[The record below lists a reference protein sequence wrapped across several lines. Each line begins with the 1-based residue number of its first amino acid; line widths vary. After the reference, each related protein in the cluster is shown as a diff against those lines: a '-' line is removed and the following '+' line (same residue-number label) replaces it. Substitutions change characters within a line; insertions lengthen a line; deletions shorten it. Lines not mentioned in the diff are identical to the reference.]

1 MSKNAEFEPDLDNA
15 SQLAN
20 PLANDLWNRTH
31 QSWNRVW
38 DNKASA
44 DDYIQLAEV
53 GAAAVAVLGVGK
65 GVLSAGRLVSSSLQ
79 ASATAKTEA
88 KITEALDGITLK
100 SGINDVELPIFSQ
113 GKLRTAAL
121 HTGPE
126 FNPAMDHHLLLTMD
140 GFTMGPVWGNKV
152 GRGMF
157 GQRIPLT
164 GMSEINGLNGMVNEH
179 SGQIVALHLL
189 PESRPVVP
197 GLFNVNAWRSPGA
210 GVFTPGKFPMPM
222 GGDDSIYAVDAVA
235 TLAAKMPGGIKSFNL
250 AAYGEGAEVAPNV
263 LSKLASD
270 KRFTGIQVQSTM
282 LNGGTTFGTEL
293 APPSTMQNVLLVR
306 GKLDPN
312 FPELGAGP
320 NTKPLTW
327 LGHTRVDQ
335 SRPGNLEGIYKK
347 ALGINSEAISSDIL
361 GQADATVI
369 GAQRVYAGT
378 DGRQLIVREYNNMGS
393 TWPGRKMGGDSE
405 SIVSSEKINGPRSE
419 VRLNDEIAKLI
430 LRKQTPIERDLVES
444 SAATHT

>member
-1 MSKNAEFEPDLDNA
+1 MSRKAEFEPDLHNA
-15 SQLAN
+15 SQSAT
-20 PLANDLWNRTH
+20 PWANDLWNRTN
-31 QSWNRVW
+31 QSWNQVW
-38 DNKASA
+38 NDKGSA
-44 DDYIQLAEV
+44 DDYILLAEV
-53 GAAAVAVLGVGK
+53 GAGAIAVLGVGK
-65 GVLSAGRLVSSSLQ
+65 GALSAGRLLSSSLE

-88 KITEALDGITLK
+88 KIAKALDGITLNP
-100 SGINDVELPIFSQ
+100 GINDVELPVFSQ
-113 GKLRTAAL
+113 GKLRTATL

-126 FNPAMDHHLLLTMD
+126 FDPAKDHHLLLTMD

-164 GMSEINGLNGMVNEH
+164 GMSEINGLNGMVNEN

-222 GGDDSIYAVDAVA
+222 GADDSIYAADAVA
-235 TLAAKMPGGIKSFNL
+235 TLAPKMPGGIKSFNL
-250 AAYGEGAEVAPNV
+250 VAYGEGAEVAPNV
-263 LSKLASD
+263 LSKLAGD
-270 KRFTGIQVQSTM
+270 TRFAGIRVKSAT

-293 APPSTMQNVLLVR
+293 APPSTLQDVLLVR

-335 SRPGNLEGIYKK
+335 SRPGNLEAIYKN
-347 ALGINSEAISSDIL
+347 ALGINSEAVTTGISDQVD
-361 GQADATVI
+361 GAVI
-369 GAQRVYAGT
+369 GTQRVYAGA
-378 DGRQLIVREYNNMGS
+378 DGRQLIAREYNMGS
-393 TWPGRKMGGDSE
+393 TWPGRQFGGDSE
-405 SIVSSEKINGPRSE
+405 SIVSKINGPRSG

-430 LRKQTPIERDLVES
+430 LRKQIPIERDLVS
-444 SAATHT
+444 HT